1 MEEDTSNSSLQQN
14 SSSTEDEE
22 DDTLALPRD
31 HSYLVTPHPLIVSS
45 SAHHLPAPHR
55 GIRRRF
61 LDLPILELYG
71 VVLFPGS
78 TIPVKLR
85 DRSWIEYLGR
95 QIAIMRE
102 LPHLQ
107 SEVRLGIL
115 AYKPAGP
122 RDSRRGRTIS
132 SSTNRDL
139 VGRVGVSQNL
149 VLLQIV
155 GMYLSKHRP

>member
-31 HSYLVTPHPLIVSS
+31 HSYLVTPHPLVVS
-45 SAHHLPAPHR
+45 SAHHHPAPQR
-55 GIRRRF
+55 GNIRRRF

-115 AYKPAGP
+115 AYKPGP
-122 RDSRRGRTIS
+122 RESRRGRTSS

-139 VGRVGVSQNL
+139 VGRIGVSQNF
-149 VLLQIV
+149 VLLQFV
-155 GMYLSKHRP
+155 GM